1 MWAILNKKSYYDF
14 KIKRYRRR
22 NAVQQWK
29 KIWKYWAFG
38 TAIVCALTWCSI
50 RFLLPNDMTLMEGY
64 TTAYRVQLPV
74 SVKTE
79 ESVDVLGVTAQ
90 PTADNL
96 HLDLGT
102 EVTAEAL
109 TEGSTEVTFYLF
121 DAVPVKTVAAN
132 ILPNTRLIPCGQT
145 VGVQMDT
152 DGLLVLGTGYVEDAN
167 GNKTEPCKGILKT
180 GDLIQSVNGEM
191 MKNKES
197 FLSAIDQQNGAPV
210 KIAYVRDGKENVAEI
225 TPVYSPADKA
235 YKIGIWIRDSI
246 QGIGTVTF
254 FDEETNHFAAL
265 GHGVYDVDT
274 GELMSIK
281 QGNITASEL
290 TEIVKG
296 EKGEPGQLTG
306 RIESDQILGEIEKNT
321 PIGIYGTANETA
333 FTGESY
339 PVALQSEIQE
349 GPAQILSSIAGGT
362 PVAYDVE
369 IEQVMHYGNDQN
381 KGMVIHV
388 TDPALLEQT
397 GGIVQGMS
405 GSPILQN
412 GKLVGAVTHVFVQDP
427 TRGYGIFI
435 ENMLAEERAAA

>member
-1 MWAILNKKSYYDF
+1 M
-14 KIKRYRRR
+14 R
-22 NAVQQWK
+22 QWK
-29 KIWKYWAFG
+29 KTWKFCALG
-38 TAIVCALTWCSI
+38 TAVALTCIWCSI

-64 TTAYRVQLPV
+64 TTAYRLQLPV
-74 SVKTE
+74 TVKTE
-79 ESVDVLGVTAQ
+79 ESVDVLGVTAK

-109 TEGSTEVTFYLF
+109 TEGSAEVKFYLF
-121 DAVPVKTVAAN
+121 DTVPVKTVAAN
-132 ILPNTRLIPCGQT
+132 VLPNTRLIPCGQT

-180 GDLIQSVNGEM
+180 GDLIQSVNGET
-191 MKNKES
+191 MKNKEN
-197 FLSAIDQQNGAPV
+197 FLSAIDQQNGASV
-210 KIAYVRDGKENVAEI
+210 EIAFVRDGKESVAEV
-225 TPVYSPADKA
+225 TPVYSPADQA

-254 FDEETNHFAAL
+254 YDAETNHFAAL

-296 EKGEPGQLTG
+296 EKGEPGQLIG
-306 RIESDQILGEIEKNT
+306 RIESEQILGEIEKNT
-321 PIGIYGTANETA
+321 PIGIYGTAEEAA
-333 FTGESY
+333 FAGESY
-339 PVALQSEIQE
+339 PIALQSEIKE
-349 GPAQILSSIAGGT
+349 GPAQILSSITGGE

-369 IEQVMHYGNDQN
+369 IEQVMYYGKDQN

-388 TDPALLEQT
+388 TDPALLAQT

-405 GSPILQN
+405 GSPILQD
-412 GKLVGAVTHVFVQDP
+412 GKIVGAVTHVFVQDP

-435 ENMLAEERAAA
+435 ENMLEAIR

>member
-1 MWAILNKKSYYDF
+1 M
-14 KIKRYRRR
+14 
-22 NAVQQWK
+22 QQWK
-29 KIWKYWAFG
+29 KTWKYWSLG
-38 TAIVCALTWCSI
+38 TAIVLASIWCSV

-64 TTAYRVQLPV
+64 TTAYRLQLPV
-74 SVKTE
+74 TVKTE
-79 ESVDVLGVTAQ
+79 ESVDVLGVTAK

-109 TEGSTEVTFYLF
+109 TEGSTEITFYLF
-121 DAVPVKTVAAN
+121 DTVPVKTVSAN
-132 ILPNTRLIPCGQT
+132 VLPNTRLIPCGQT

-152 DGLLVLGTGYVEDAN
+152 DGLLVLGTGYVEDAS

-180 GDLIQSVNGEM
+180 GDLIQSVNGET

-197 FLSAIDQQNGAPV
+197 FLSAIDQQNGAAV
-210 KIAYVRDGKENVAEI
+210 EIAFVRDGKESVAEV
-225 TPVYSPADKA
+225 TPVYSPADQA

-254 FDEETNHFAAL
+254 YDEETNHFAAL

-296 EKGEPGQLTG
+296 EKGEPGQLIG
-306 RIESDQILGEIEKNT
+306 RIESEQILGEIEKNT
-321 PIGIYGTANETA
+321 PIGIYGTADETA
-333 FTGESY
+333 FQGESY
-339 PVALQSEIQE
+339 PIALQSEIKE
-349 GPAQILSSIAGGT
+349 GPAQILSSITGGEPMT
-362 PVAYDVE
+362 YDVE
-369 IEQVMHYGNDQN
+369 IEQVMHYGKDQN

-388 TDPALLEQT
+388 TDPALLAQT

-405 GSPILQN
+405 GSPILQD
-412 GKLVGAVTHVFVQDP
+412 GKIVGAVTHVFVQDP

-435 ENMLAEERAAA
+435 ENMLGAIR

>member
-1 MWAILNKKSYYDF
+1 MQK
-14 KIKRYRRR
+14 
-22 NAVQQWK
+22 WK
-29 KIWKYWAFG
+29 KRWKYWAFG
-38 TAIVCALTWCSI
+38 TAFACGLTLCSI

-64 TTAYRVQLPV
+64 TTAYRLKLPV

-79 ESVDVLGVTAQ
+79 ESVNVLGVTAQ

-109 TEGSTEVTFYLF
+109 TEGSAEVTFYLF
-121 DAVPVKTVAAN
+121 DTVPVKTVAAN

-180 GDLIQSVNGEM
+180 GDLIQSVNGET

-197 FLSAIDQQNGAPV
+197 FLSAIDQQNGASV
-210 KIAYVRDGKENVAEI
+210 EIAFVRDGKESVAEV

-254 FDEETNHFAAL
+254 FDEETKHFAAL

-281 QGNITASEL
+281 QGNITTSEL

-306 RIESDQILGEIEKNT
+306 RIASDQILGEIEKNT
-321 PIGIYGTANETA
+321 PIGIYGTADETA

-349 GPAQILSSIAGGT
+349 GPAQILSSIAGGS

-369 IEQVMHYGNDQN
+369 IEQVMHYGKDQN

-388 TDPALLEQT
+388 TDQALLAQT

>member
-1 MWAILNKKSYYDF
+1 M
-14 KIKRYRRR
+14 
-22 NAVQQWK
+22 QQWK

-121 DAVPVKTVAAN
+121 DTVPVKTVAAN

-210 KIAYVRDGKENVAEI
+210 KIAYVRDGKENVVEI

>member
-1 MWAILNKKSYYDF
+1 M
-14 KIKRYRRR
+14 R
-22 NAVQQWK
+22 QWK
-29 KIWKYWAFG
+29 KTWKFCALG
-38 TAIVCALTWCSI
+38 TAAALTCIWCSI

-64 TTAYRVQLPV
+64 TTAYRLQLPV
-74 SVKTE
+74 TVKTE
-79 ESVDVLGVTAQ
+79 ESVDVLGVTAK

-109 TEGSTEVTFYLF
+109 TEGSAEVTFYLF
-121 DAVPVKTVAAN
+121 DTVPVKTVAAN
-132 ILPNTRLIPCGQT
+132 VLPNTRLIPCGQT

-180 GDLIQSVNGEM
+180 GDLIQSVNGET
-191 MKNKES
+191 MKNKEN
-197 FLSAIDQQNGAPV
+197 FLSAIDQQNGASV
-210 KIAYVRDGKENVAEI
+210 EIAFVRDGKESVAEV
-225 TPVYSPADKA
+225 TPVYSPADQA

-254 FDEETNHFAAL
+254 YDAETNHFAAL

-296 EKGEPGQLTG
+296 EKGEPGQLIG
-306 RIESDQILGEIEKNT
+306 RIESEQILGEIEKNT
-321 PIGIYGTANETA
+321 PIGIYGTAEEAA
-333 FTGESY
+333 FAGESY
-339 PVALQSEIQE
+339 PIALQSEIKE
-349 GPAQILSSIAGGT
+349 GPAQIFSSITGGE

-369 IEQVMHYGNDQN
+369 IEQVMHYGKDKN

-388 TDPALLEQT
+388 TDPALLAQT

-405 GSPILQN
+405 GSPILQD
-412 GKLVGAVTHVFVQDP
+412 GKIVGAVTHVFVQDP

-435 ENMLAEERAAA
+435 ENMLEAIR